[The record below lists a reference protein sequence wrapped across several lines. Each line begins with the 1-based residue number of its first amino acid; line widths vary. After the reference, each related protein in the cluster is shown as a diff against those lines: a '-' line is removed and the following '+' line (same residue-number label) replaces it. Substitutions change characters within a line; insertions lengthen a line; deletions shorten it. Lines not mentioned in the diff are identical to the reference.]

1 MENQITIND
10 QTPLTELKALAY
22 DVILRKQAAELDLQK
37 LNILIDKKTKEMQL
51 PDKEYFK
58 NKKLVQP
65 LDSGL
70 PSK

>member
-1 MENQITIND
+1 MENQISIND

-51 PDKEYFK
+51 PDEEYFK